1 MDRGVVTSADGFSAA
16 LSGILEHA
24 MRNVSSEMESAIKE
38 SCKVGRRAARA
49 NSRSATGTGD
59 GTPPWRQGRALEPGQ
74 RYPKGFSYKV
84 VRESQ
89 TSVEGHIGNSDKPG
103 LVHLLE
109 KGHALSGGGRVQGY
123 PHLAKAADKTFE
135 DFEGRVHGAVQ
146 RGLEA

>member
-1 MDRGVVTSADGFSAA
+1 MDRGVVTSADGFAAA
-16 LSGILEHA
+16 LSGILEHT
-24 MRNVSSEMESAIKE
+24 MRNVSSEMESAIRE
-38 SCKVGRRAARA
+38 SCKVGRRAAR
-49 NSRSATGTGD
+49 GD

-84 VRESQ
+84 VRDSQ

-123 PHLAKAADKTFE
+123 PHLAKSADKTFE